1 MVAALC
7 VMQLSLLREANMSKY
22 KNDYPEPEDDI
33 SLEDLLQREEFLE
46 REEMDRD
53 QEALDAYFLEPDD
66 GEELN
71 FEDKH
76 RGWR

>member
-22 KNDYPEPEDDI
+22 KNDYPEDEELDTI
-33 SLEDLLQREEFLE
+33 SLDELTELLETDEDEPE
-46 REEMDRD
+46 
-53 QEALDAYFLEPDD
+53 FLEPDD
-66 GEELN
+66 GEPLD

>member
-1 MVAALC
+1 
-7 VMQLSLLREANMSKY
+7 MSKY
-22 KNDYPEPEDDI
+22 KNDYPEDEELDTI
-33 SLEDLLQREEFLE
+33 SLDELAELLETDEDEPE
-46 REEMDRD
+46 
-53 QEALDAYFLEPDD
+53 FLEPDD